1 MTKFKIFASVILSS
15 IAFMIEY
22 PPEII
27 TSNIGKWLVF
37 FGIEPS
43 SIPTWIHSSIFHN
56 IVLLFCIVL
65 LSCIFFSETM
75 WKKYWFNKTDIT
87 QPAKPKQQL
96 DNSPLSK
103 FLKDAS
109 KNRKEFEKR
118 SNEIAK
124 NISRKE

>member
-87 QPAKPKQQL
+87 QPAKSQQQL
-96 DNSPLSK
+96 DKNPLSK

-109 KNRKEFEKR
+109 KNRKELEKR
-118 SNEIAK
+118 RNQIAK
-124 NISRKE
+124 NLNHKE